1 MENNTKEEF
10 EMNLDKMEESE
21 PMVKATTD
29 SCYVYDPNTT
39 IGMDPAVGVEKSESE
54 ESDEVPTPIA
64 KEDEPENNVSEV
76 TIEHESSENAA
87 EDARP
92 QQPQQDTIRLVAI
105 PFINDGVN
113 NVQLFYNS
121 MFESDGSVGAVLV
134 AERYFFNCFNNDDVP
149 KWDGVLLCQ
158 YNFTKDGIIKDDRN
172 GFVRLRD
179 FKSKWLWNVSGARED
194 VTFNVKCTMPK
205 VWASHFQSF
214 LKEMERY
221 GQLGHSGQ
229 ISFMAD
235 GDGNFK
241 PKFKFT
247 KEYESVQGIQ
257 SQQIVKKAEQLF
269 DAG

>member
-10 EMNLDKMEESE
+10 EMNLDEMKESE
-21 PMVKATTD
+21 PMVKAATD
-29 SCYVYDPNTT
+29 ESQSVEDS
-39 IGMDPAVGVEKSESE
+39 AVGVEKSKSE
-54 ESDEVPTPIA
+54 ESDEVPAFIA
-64 KEDEPENNVSEV
+64 REDEPENNASEA
-76 TIEHESSENAA
+76 TTEHESSENAV

-92 QQPQQDTIRLVAI
+92 QQSQQDAISLVAI

-121 MFESDGSVGAVLV
+121 MFRSDGSVDAVYV
-134 AERYFFNCFNNDDVP
+134 AERYFFNCFNDDDVP
-149 KWDGVLLCQ
+149 KWDGVFVCQ
-158 YNFTKDGIIKDDRN
+158 FNFTKGEIIKDDRN
-172 GFVRLRD
+172 GFVRIRD
-179 FKSKWLWNVSGARED
+179 FKSKWLWSVTGARED
-194 VTFNVKCTMPK
+194 VTFTVKCTMPK

-221 GQLGHSGQ
+221 GKIGHSGQ

-235 GDGNFK
+235 GDGNFR

-247 KEYESVQGIQ
+247 KEYDAVEGIR
-257 SQQIVKKAEQLF
+257 SQYITKTAEQLF